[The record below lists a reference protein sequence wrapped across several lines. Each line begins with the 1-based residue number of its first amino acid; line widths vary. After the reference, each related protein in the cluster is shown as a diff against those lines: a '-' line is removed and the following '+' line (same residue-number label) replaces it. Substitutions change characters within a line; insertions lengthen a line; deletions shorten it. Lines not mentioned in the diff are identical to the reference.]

1 MDRQQILSYYA
12 KWSEGRTQE
21 ECAKQWAYVCR
32 LLSIIDEERSSDE
45 YTDWHNYKKYVE
57 EEKLLHKLFVIDNER
72 RRRLKESPNSEKE
85 IYTWYCNKLLELY
98 AYKDEYVKKIKL
110 QYYEYFGQELVVTK
124 KVSIKNKEAAYDKIG
139 ALLS

>member
-57 EEKLLHKLFVIDNER
+57 EEKLLHKLFAIDNER
-72 RRRLKESPNSEKE
+72 RIAKQTPEALEK
-85 IYTWYCNKLLELY
+85 TGFDFNRWDGWYMENLSY
-98 AYKDEYVKKIKL
+98 
-110 QYYEYFGQELVVTK
+110 
-124 KVSIKNKEAAYDKIG
+124 
-139 ALLS
+139 ALLTLGASREEILEIFKEELDIQEKFYMSGDLA